1 MPQASPLDD
10 PWFVQA
16 FDRTWL
22 RLYAHRDDA
31 EAVAA
36 APAICDLLGLNL
48 GGRVLDVGC
57 GGGRYA
63 RALADCGMRVTGVDL
78 SEELLAVA
86 REKSPHLPGKPDYFL
101 RDIRKLPF
109 VNQFDA
115 AISMFTSF
123 GYFDRREDD
132 LAIFRGVH
140 RALKARG
147 RFLVDFLNAEQVRA
161 TLVAEEQRN
170 DGTMIVDI
178 ERRIADGPFGPC
190 VFKRIRAF
198 DALSGR
204 ELAAFEERVRLYT
217 PDEVEALLGEAGFTL
232 RGERLGDVHGAA
244 FDADA
249 ARFVRVA
256 ERS

>member
-36 APAICDLLGLNL
+36 APHITRHLGLTV
-48 GGRVLDVGC
+48 GDRVLDVGC

-63 RALADCGMRVTGVDL
+63 RALADSGLRVTGVDL
-78 SEELLAVA
+78 SADLLEVA
-86 REKSPHLPGKPDYFL
+86 REKSPYLPGKPDFYQ

-109 VNQFDA
+109 HGQFDG

-132 LAIFRGVH
+132 LAIFRGV
-140 RALKARG
+140 RRG
-147 RFLVDFLNAEQVRA
+147 LVADSRFLVDFFNADQVRA
-161 TLVAEEQRN
+161 DLVASEERN
-170 DGTMIVDI
+170 DGTMAVSL

-190 VFKRIRAF
+190 VFKRIHAR
-198 DALSGR
+198 DAVSGR
-204 ELAAFEERVRLYT
+204 ELASFEERVRLYT
-217 PDEVEALLGEAGFTL
+217 ADEVEALLEEAGFTL
-232 RGERLGDVHGAA
+232 VGDRMGHVDGSP
-244 FDADA
+244 FDARA
-249 ARFVRVA
+249 PRFVRVA

>member
-1 MPQASPLDD
+1 MALASPLDD

-36 APAICDLLGLNL
+36 APSIARHLNL
-48 GGRVLDVGC
+48 HAGSWVLDVGC

-63 RALADCGMRVTGVDL
+63 RALADIGMRVTGVDL
-78 SEELLAVA
+78 SASLIEVA
-86 REKSPHLPGKPDYFL
+86 REKSPYLPGKPDFL
-101 RDIRKLPF
+101 RWDIRKLPF
-109 VNQFDA
+109 RAMYGSAV
-115 AISMFTSF
+115 SMFTSF

-140 RALKARG
+140 RALRPGG
-147 RFLVDFLNAEQVRA
+147 RFLVDFLNAAQVRA
-161 TLVAEEQRN
+161 NLIASEQRN
-170 DGTMIVDI
+170 DEHMHVAI

-190 VFKRIRAF
+190 VFKRI
-198 DALSGR
+198 DARDAISGR
-204 ELAAFEERVRLYT
+204 ELASFEERVRLYT
-217 PDEVEALLGEAGFTL
+217 ADEVDALLSDAGFKFIGD
-232 RGERLGDVHGAA
+232 RMGDVHGAPFGPEA
-244 FDADA
+244 GRD
-249 ARFVRVA
+249 VRLV

>member
-1 MPQASPLDD
+1 MVQASPLDD

-31 EAVAA
+31 EATAA
-36 APAICDLLGLNL
+36 APAMVGHLGLDV
-48 GGRVLDVGC
+48 GGRILDVGC

-63 RALADCGMRVTGVDL
+63 RALADYGMRVTGVDL
-78 SEELLAVA
+78 SEELLEVA
-86 REKSPHLPGKPDYFL
+86 REKSPYLPGKPDFYR

-109 VNQFDA
+109 FGQFDGA
-115 AISMFTSF
+115 VSMFTSF

-140 RALKARG
+140 RGLISGG

-161 TLVAEEQRN
+161 TLVESEQRD
-170 DGTMIVDI
+170 DGKMIVDI

-190 VFKRIRAF
+190 VFKRIRAA
-198 DALSGR
+198 DAISGR
-204 ELAAFEERVRLYT
+204 SLAEFEERVRLYT
-217 PDEVEALLGEAGFTL
+217 PDEVEALLSESGFAL
-232 RGERLGDVHGAA
+232 LGDRMGDVQGAPH
-244 FDADA
+244 DASA
-249 ARFVRVA
+249 GRFVRLA

>member
-36 APAICDLLGLNL
+36 APAIIRHLGLVAAK
-48 GGRVLDVGC
+48 RVLDVGC

-78 SEELLAVA
+78 SEELLNVA
-86 REKSPHLPGKPDYFL
+86 REKSPYLPGKPDYFL

-115 AISMFTSF
+115 AISMFSSF

-140 RALKARG
+140 RALRLGG

-161 TLVAEEQRN
+161 SLVESEQRD
-170 DGTMIVDI
+170 DGTMAVSL

-190 VFKRIRAF
+190 VFKRIEAK
-198 DALSGR
+198 DSVSGR
-204 ELAAFEERVRLYT
+204 DLASFEERVRLYT
-217 PDEVEALLGEAGFTL
+217 PDEVEALLTEAGFRL
-232 RGERLGDVHGAA
+232 RGERMGDVHGAA
-244 FDADA
+244 FGADS

-256 ERS
+256 ERA

>member
-36 APAICDLLGLNL
+36 APAICSHLGLTV
-48 GGRVLDVGC
+48 GDRILDVGC

-63 RALADCGMRVTGVDL
+63 RALADAGMRVTGVDL
-78 SEELLAVA
+78 SEELLNVA
-86 REKSPHLPGKPDYFL
+86 REKSPHLPGKPDFYL

-109 VNQFDA
+109 VSQFEA

-140 RALKARG
+140 RALRPRG
-147 RFLVDFLNAEQVRA
+147 RFLVDFFNADQVRA
-161 TLVAEEQRN
+161 TLVESENRD
-170 DGTMIVDI
+170 DGTMAVSI

-190 VFKRIRAF
+190 VFKRIEAK
-198 DALSGR
+198 DSISGR
-204 ELAAFEERVRLYT
+204 DLSSFEERVRLYT
-217 PDEVEALLGEAGFTL
+217 PDEVEALLTEAGFSL
-232 RGERLGDVHGAA
+232 VGERMGHVDGRAY
-244 FDADA
+244 DAEA
-249 ARFVRVA
+249 PRFVRVA
-256 ERS
+256 ERA